1 MQQIIDLWHLLQKAL
16 VNGKSLCAS
25 REQLDEYLKGKSIVD

>member
-1 MQQIIDLWHLLQKAL
+1 MQQIIDVWNLLQKAL

-25 REQLDEYLKGKSIVD
+25 REQLDEYLEGKSIVD